1 MDELTPGIQTSEFWG
16 KVGVQVLVAL
26 AGMFHK
32 DVSPEK
38 ALIIVGSLEAIYA
51 AGRSLIKAVRSIS
64 LINPVPTA
72 AIPPAPRPSLQDL
85 LSLQAALKPR
95 PAAPP
100 PPPPPP
106 ADSQAPATPPAA

>member
-51 AGRSLIKAVRSIS
+51 AGRSLVKAIRSIQP
-64 LINPVPTA
+64 IKPVP
-72 AIPPAPRPSLQDL
+72 
-85 LSLQAALKPR
+85 
-95 PAAPP
+95 
-100 PPPPPP
+100 
-106 ADSQAPATPPAA
+106 APATPPVP